1 MYSEEYVPPDT
12 DKYLDVLIV
21 EERAGHIVQAH
32 YEAVGRG
39 EWSGETLRETLETND
54 PQLFHA
60 MQYIAEGYGIEDEE
74 AKALYDGFTLAYTA
88 LVAQAE
94 LKDVTLPELEEH
106 TIAGYLYGLAELEV
120 NDVDYVN
127 AILSRMKDINPVLVD
142 CLYQYFLN
150 HPTISS
156 DAASACNV
164 GFALAHDIIAQQ
176 VNASEIV
183 RSRSA
188 DVN

>member
-1 MYSEEYVPPDT
+1 MYREEYVPPNT

-21 EERAGHIVQAH
+21 EERAGHVIQAH

-39 EWSGETLRETLETND
+39 ERSDEVLRETLEVND

-60 MQYIAEGYGIEDEE
+60 MQCIAEGYDIKDGE
-74 AKALYDGFTLAYTA
+74 AKAFYDGFILAYTA
-88 LVAQAE
+88 LAAQAE
-94 LKDVTLPELEEH
+94 LGGGTLVGLEEH
-106 TIAGYLYGLAELEV
+106 TVAGYLYGLVELEV
-120 NDVDYVN
+120 DDVDYVN
-127 AILSRMKDINPVLVD
+127 EILSRMKDINPVLVD
-142 CLYQYFLN
+142 CLRQYLAN
-150 HPTISS
+150 HTAISP
-156 DAASACNV
+156 DEENACST

-183 RSRSA
+183 RSRST